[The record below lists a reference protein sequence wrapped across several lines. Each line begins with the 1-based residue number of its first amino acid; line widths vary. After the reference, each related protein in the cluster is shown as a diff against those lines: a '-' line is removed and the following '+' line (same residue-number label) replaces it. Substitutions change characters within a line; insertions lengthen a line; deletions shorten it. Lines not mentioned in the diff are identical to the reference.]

1 MNFGVIAWTVHNCP
15 SPRDKIF
22 TIAGKT
28 IRKNFSEKKRG
39 EFHARCNEDFFLF
52 FFLSFSFLFFFGK
65 GLRKSLTVKSYGLLS
80 RDKGDVRNQ
89 DHRGAESN

>member
-28 IRKNFSEKKRG
+28 IRKNFSEKKG
-39 EFHARCNEDFFLF
+39 V
-52 FFLSFSFLFFFGK
+52 SFFFGK

>member
-1 MNFGVIAWTVHNCP
+1 MKRRERIKEN
-15 SPRDKIF
+15 R
-22 TIAGKT
+22 
-28 IRKNFSEKKRG
+28 RKKKRVKRRVMV
-39 EFHARCNEDFFLF
+39 FVSF
-52 FFLSFSFLFFFGK
+52 FFFPFFFFGK

>member
-28 IRKNFSEKKRG
+28 IRKNFSEKKGVSFTLDATRI
-39 EFHARCNEDFFLF
+39 FFYSFFFLF
-52 FFLSFSFLFFFGK
+52 LSFFFLEK
-65 GLRKSLTVKSYGLLS
+65 V
-80 RDKGDVRNQ
+80 
-89 DHRGAESN
+89 